1 MPMKVPT
8 GARFFY
14 FHKDNSE
21 EIKNVWSEL
30 AKKTGIEAGE
40 EDAGELI
47 KESFKVHG
55 LTNIKKV
62 QGKKARLSISLYRNI
77 VIISGIFYLPGSL
90 ERIVDEIRFGDLSG
104 KEVSIGGAMI
114 LISRTK
120 DLSQLEGVFGIRHT
134 KIETTIG
141 ELCQFEEKEGSK
153 EHSYFLNSASE
164 ARVLEHFLTLDFPVF
179 DFAIHKLHMERD
191 YFRNQ
196 KRWILDEKQEID
208 KNLGEILHKSIV
220 GETLNPQFIG
230 TLEKD
235 IDTISSKYAILVN
248 DSNLVRKAISTLE
261 DDIELVY
268 KCLRE
273 FANPP
278 AEGLEILRDSEQV
291 KSQLVKTQ
299 NSIINTIKDTKT
311 AIDTVRTNVDLL
323 RSRENLGLQEE
334 AISFQVAAGVLE
346 FIIIF
351 YYSLT
356 SWLHLLGEERFE
368 GIPSPVR
375 FFSIFVFTSFAVIF
389 THFIGKS
396 FREKWKLNVGMI
408 LSGAT
413 VLAVFFYI
421 VYISIQTGE
430 LHPA

>member
-1 MPMKVPT
+1 
-8 GARFFY
+8 
-14 FHKDNSE
+14 
-21 EIKNVWSEL
+21 
-30 AKKTGIEAGE
+30 
-40 EDAGELI
+40 LI

-62 QGKKARLSISLYRNI
+62 EGAKARLSISLYKNI
-77 VIISGIFYLPGSL
+77 VIISGIFFLTGSL
-90 ERIVDEIRFGDLSG
+90 EKIAEEIRFEDLPG
-104 KEVSIGGAMI
+104 KEISIGGAI
-114 LISRTK
+114 IIISRTK
-120 DLSQLEGVFGIRHT
+120 DSSELEGVFGIRHT
-134 KIETTIG
+134 KIETAIG
-141 ELCQFEEKEGSK
+141 GLCQFEEKEGVK
-153 EHSYFLNSASE
+153 EHSYFLSSTSE
-164 ARVLEHFLTLDFPVF
+164 AGDLEHFLTFDFPVF

-191 YFRNQ
+191 YFKNQ

-208 KNLGEILHKSIV
+208 KDLGEILHKSIV
-220 GETLNPQFIG
+220 GVTLNPQFIER
-230 TLEKD
+230 LEKD

-248 DSNLVRKAISTLE
+248 DSNLVRNAITTLE
-261 DDIELVY
+261 EDIELVY
-268 KCLRE
+268 KYLKE

-278 AEGLEILRDSEQV
+278 PEGLEILRDSEQV

-368 GIPSPVR
+368 GIPSTVR
-375 FFSIFVFTSFAVIF
+375 FSSIFVFTSFAVIF